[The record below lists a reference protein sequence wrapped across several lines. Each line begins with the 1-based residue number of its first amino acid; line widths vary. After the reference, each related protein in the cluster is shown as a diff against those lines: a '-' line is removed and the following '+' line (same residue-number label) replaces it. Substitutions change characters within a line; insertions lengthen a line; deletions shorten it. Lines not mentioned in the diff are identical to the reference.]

1 MINIEPRTLRSSLSL
16 MLLAGPESQPMRYYL
31 ASLAAQRGVPSATV
45 GAYIERVE
53 RFAAMHDALEPW
65 ASMVSKQFALL
76 CDDICGGK
84 RLEAQVEYRARG
96 VFDKQHK
103 IHEERQALTDDE
115 LNELRAVLAS
125 CRGRKMSRTQR
136 SAHERYGKSSIWSK
150 KRLDVL
156 HAARW
161 ACSSCGAQM
170 TDGPSCEVHHLT
182 YSRPGIE
189 REGFDV
195 VAMCK
200 RCHDKRHDY

>member
-16 MLLAGPESQPMRYYL
+16 MLLAEPERQPMRYYL
-31 ASLAAQRGVPSATV
+31 ASLAAQRGISSATV
-45 GAYIERVE
+45 DAYMQSVE
-53 RFAAMHDALEPW
+53 SFAAMHDGVEPW
-65 ASMVSKQFALL
+65 NSMISKQFALL
-76 CDDICGGK
+76 CEDICNGK

-103 IHEERQALTDDE
+103 IHDERKALTDDE
-115 LNELRAVLAS
+115 LDELRAVLAS
-125 CRGRKMSRTQR
+125 CDGRRMSRSQR

-161 ACSSCGAQM
+161 KCSNCGAQM

-182 YSRPGIE
+182 YSRPGME

-195 VAMCK
+195 VALC
-200 RCHDKRHDY
+200 RNCHDKRHD